1 MLYDEIMLLAFI
13 LQKKNYVR
21 ESHVL
26 TCVTQMYLF
35 SPLCI
40 IFLFSHYSQ
49 LFLFLIGEKQLNDVV
64 LVSAI
69 K

>member
-40 IFLFSHYSQ
+40 ILLFSHYSQ